1 MLEILEATLRLAHPV
16 MPFITEK
23 IWTIIGPKLGNEET
37 TIMLQ
42 AFPSRTDFQVDHE
55 AYAEIEWL
63 KKVVTGVR
71 NIRGESKIKPST
83 KIQVL
88 LQNGS
93 NEDRE
98 FVNNSNSLLI
108 RAANIESIQ
117 WLEVNEEA
125 PPHSLALIENLKL
138 MVPLSGLIDLK
149 SELARL
155 NKELDKNSKEIT
167 RIESKL
173 SNQKFVDNAPSD
185 VVAKEKAKLEKM
197 ISEGEVLR
205 EQTIKLEKL
214 K

>member
-1 MLEILEATLRLAHPV
+1 MGSE
-16 MPFITEK
+16 MC
-23 IWTIIGPKLGNEET
+23 
-37 TIMLQ
+37 
-42 AFPSRTDFQVDHE
+42 
-55 AYAEIEWL
+55 
-63 KKVVTGVR
+63 
-71 NIRGESKIKPST
+71 IRDSST

-93 NEDRE
+93 NTDQE
-98 FVNNSNSLLI
+98 FVNNSNSLLM

-117 WLEVNEEA
+117 WLEANEEA
-125 PPHSLALIENLKL
+125 PPHALALIEDLKL

-173 SNQKFVDNAPSD
+173 SNQKFIDNAPSD

-205 EQTIKLEKL
+205 EQTTKLEKL

>member
-1 MLEILEATLRLAHPV
+1 MC
-16 MPFITEK
+16 
-23 IWTIIGPKLGNEET
+23 
-37 TIMLQ
+37 
-42 AFPSRTDFQVDHE
+42 
-55 AYAEIEWL
+55 
-63 KKVVTGVR
+63 
-71 NIRGESKIKPST
+71 IRDS
-83 KIQVL
+83 

-93 NEDRE
+93 NKDRE
-98 FVNNSNSLLI
+98 FVNNSNSLLM
-108 RAANIESIQ
+108 RAANIESVH
-117 WLEVNEEA
+117 WLEANEEA
-125 PPHSLALIENLKL
+125 PPHALSLIEDLKL

-155 NKELDKNSKEIT
+155 NKELDKNSKELT

-205 EQTIKLEKL
+205 EQTTKLGKL

>member
-1 MLEILEATLRLAHPV
+1 
-16 MPFITEK
+16 
-23 IWTIIGPKLGNEET
+23 
-37 TIMLQ
+37 
-42 AFPSRTDFQVDHE
+42 
-55 AYAEIEWL
+55 
-63 KKVVTGVR
+63 
-71 NIRGESKIKPST
+71 
-83 KIQVL
+83 
-88 LQNGS
+88 
-93 NEDRE
+93 
-98 FVNNSNSLLI
+98 
-108 RAANIESIQ
+108 
-117 WLEVNEEA
+117 
-125 PPHSLALIENLKL
+125 

-205 EQTIKLEKL
+205 EQTTKLEKL